1 MRRILMKKV
10 IDTIKSFFEN
20 NDWKYNFN
28 DEDKVFSSGID
39 MGNIL
44 GNVKMII
51 LLEDNFYN
59 VYMVMN
65 SKVEEKYFPVVA
77 EFLHRAN
84 YGLKDGNFEMDYRD
98 GEIRYKSFV
107 NFKNIDVSEEVVGE
121 SIIVGAAMIDRYG
134 KGLLKLMLGDGS
146 PKECIEFCESEEK
159 TQ

>member
-1 MRRILMKKV
+1 MKKV

-44 GNVKMII
+44 GNVRMII
-51 LLEDNFYN
+51 HLEDNFYN

-107 NFKNIDVSEEVVGE
+107 NFKNIDVSEEVVGK
-121 SIIVGAAMIDRYG
+121 V
-134 KGLLKLMLGDGS
+134 
-146 PKECIEFCESEEK
+146 
-159 TQ
+159 

>member
-1 MRRILMKKV
+1 MKKV

-28 DEDKVFSSGID
+28 DKDKVFSAGID

-44 GNVKMII
+44 GNVRMVI

-146 PKECIEFCESEEK
+146 PEECIKFCESEEK
-159 TQ
+159 GSISN